1 MIFCRNDWR
10 YKMPKTTILFMGTP
24 EFALPSLEKLVRN
37 DYEIAAV
44 VTQPDRPKGRGKQLV
59 APSVKVAAERYNIPV
74 LQPPKIK
81 DPAFLETLKQLRPD
95 LIVVAAFGQILP
107 KDVLDFPPLGCINVH
122 PSLLPRYRG
131 AAPLNWTLIYGER
144 RTGVTI
150 MYMDEG
156 LDTGDILLQEETP
169 VAPEETFG
177 HLHDRLALMGA
188 DLLLQTIQLLE
199 AHQASRRP
207 QENSLSCYAPM
218 LKKED
223 GLIRWEAEVST
234 IVNRIR
240 GLSPTPAAYTF
251 LDGKTLKIFGAAG
264 AEAPVSGQPGRIG
277 KLTADGL
284 QVTAKNGYVLL
295 KDIQMENRKRM
306 NVSDFLRGY
315 KLSPDTVLG

>member
-1 MIFCRNDWR
+1 MAQPTL
-10 YKMPKTTILFMGTP
+10 MFMGTP
-24 EFALPSLEKLVRN
+24 EFALPSLEKLIEKG
-37 DYEIAAV
+37 YEIVAV

-59 APSVKVAAERYNIPV
+59 PPPVKDAAIRGNIPV
-74 LQPPKIK
+74 LQPQRVK
-81 DPAFLETLKQLRPD
+81 DPSFMETLKQFSPD

-107 KDVLDFPPLGCINVH
+107 REVLNFPPLGCINVH

-131 AAPLNWTLIYGER
+131 AAPLNWTLINGET

-169 VAPEETFG
+169 VEPEETFG
-177 HLHDRLALMGA
+177 QLHDRLAALGA
-188 DLLLQTIQLLE
+188 DLLIQTIQLLE
-199 AHQASRRP
+199 AHRAPRRP
-207 QENSLSCYAPM
+207 QEDSLSSYAPM

-223 GLIRWEAEVST
+223 GLICWDEEVSA

-240 GLSPTPAAYTF
+240 GLSPAPCAYTF
-251 LDGKTLKIFGAAG
+251 LDGKTLKIFAAAG
-264 AEAPVSGQPGRIG
+264 IEGPVSGKPGQVG
-277 KLTADGL
+277 DATKQGL

-306 NVSDFLRGY
+306 SASDFLRGY
-315 KLSPDTVLG
+315 KLFPDTIFG

>member
-1 MIFCRNDWR
+1 
-10 YKMPKTTILFMGTP
+10 MPKPTILFMGTP
-24 EFALPSLEKLVRN
+24 EFALTSLEKLVQKN
-37 DYEIAAV
+37 YDIVAV

-59 APSVKVAAERYNIPV
+59 APPVKGAAERYNIPV
-74 LQPPKIK
+74 LQPPRVK
-81 DPAFLETLKQLRPD
+81 DPSFLETLKQLSPD

-107 KDVLDFPPLGCINVH
+107 KNVLDFPPLGCINVH

-131 AAPLNWTLIYGER
+131 AAPINWTLIHGET

-169 VAPEETFG
+169 IDPEETFG
-177 HLHDRLALMGA
+177 QLHDRLATLGA
-188 DLLLQTIQLLE
+188 DLLLQAIQLLE
-199 AHQASRRP
+199 AHQAPRRS

-223 GLIRWEAEVST
+223 GLIRWEEEVST

-251 LDGKTLKIFGAAG
+251 LDGKALKIFAAAG
-264 AEAPVSGQPGRIG
+264 IEKPVSGQPGRIG
-277 KLTADGL
+277 KLTNDGL
-284 QVTAKNGYVLL
+284 QVTAKNGYVTL

>member
-1 MIFCRNDWR
+1 
-10 YKMPKTTILFMGTP
+10 MPKPTILFMGTP
-24 EFALPSLEKLVRN
+24 EFALTSLEKLVQKN
-37 DYEIAAV
+37 YDIVAV

-59 APSVKVAAERYNIPV
+59 APPVKGAAERYNIPV
-74 LQPPKIK
+74 LQPPRVK
-81 DPAFLETLKQLRPD
+81 DPSFLETLKQLSPD

-107 KDVLDFPPLGCINVH
+107 KNVLDFPPLGCINVH

-131 AAPLNWTLIYGER
+131 AAPINWTLIHGET

-169 VAPEETFG
+169 IDPEETFG
-177 HLHDRLALMGA
+177 QLHDRLATLGA
-188 DLLLQTIQLLE
+188 DLLLQAIQLLE
-199 AHQASRRP
+199 AHQAPRRS
-207 QENSLSCYAPM
+207 QGNSLSCYAPM

-223 GLIRWEAEVST
+223 GLIRWDEEVST

-240 GLSPTPAAYTF
+240 GLSPSPCAYTF
-251 LDGKTLKIFGAAG
+251 LDGKALKIFAAAG
-264 AEAPVSGQPGRIG
+264 IEEPVSGQPGRIG
-277 KLTADGL
+277 KLTNDGL
-284 QVTAKNGYVLL
+284 QVTAKNGYLMM